1 MPRRKTLTERQVQ
14 KLPRREKRYSI
25 PDPVQPNLILRVPAI
40 RGPVAFTAVARRKKP
55 FEGGRQIWRTVGTSA
70 YMTLDEARALTRD
83 VVRRVRLGLP
93 LDDKPQDSFTAVA
106 EKWFDLVVRREG
118 HRTGKESERV
128 VRKYLLPRLGDRIFA
143 TIGRSDLANVLDE
156 VAGNHGTAQAD
167 HSLKIFA
174 AIASWWAARDD
185 SYQSP
190 IVRGLRRGKTVKR
203 ARILNDGE
211 IRAVWRTCDAA
222 GSAGAFLQFALLCGQ
237 RYGKIA
243 TMRWDDLD
251 GDVWII
257 RQDVREKG
265 TAGFLK
271 LPPAARSIIKRQ
283 PRISGKD
290 CIFGPLH
297 NRVLAHIRQS
307 SGVADWTIHDL
318 RRSARTLLSRAG
330 VQSEVAER
338 VLGHVIGGVEGVYN
352 RHQYVDEMGV
362 ALERL
367 AALVERVVNP
377 PPDNVVPLE
386 AAS

>member
-1 MPRRKTLTERQVQ
+1 MT
-14 KLPRREKRYSI
+14 SS
-25 PDPVQPNLILRVPAI
+25 
-40 RGPVAFTAVARRKKP
+40 AVSGLDYRSTTSR
-55 FEGGRQIWRTVGTSA
+55 RTVSPPSPRSGLISSSGGKDTAPVKNPSA
-70 YMTLDEARALTRD
+70 LSASICCHASAIE
-83 VVRRVRLGLP
+83 
-93 LDDKPQDSFTAVA
+93 
-106 EKWFDLVVRREG
+106 
-118 HRTGKESERV
+118 
-128 VRKYLLPRLGDRIFA
+128 IFA

-377 PPDNVVPLE
+377 PPDNVVPLKRVMRRKRGRPPE
-386 AAS
+386 NWRQWTHGCESARSAREPR